1 MQWQQYQQLKING
14 IQYSKAELLLLAD
27 VKIHTGNVAVYEK
40 SFFRFIAEWLSSSSS
55 VTSKTSGSTGTPKEI
70 ELDKNVMVASAKATI
85 NFLQLNSLHNALLCL
100 SCEHIAGKMMVVRA
114 FVSGMNLI
122 VAEPSSVPL
131 ENLLYEKINFAAF
144 VPMQVFMML
153 QQEKFIPALQ
163 KINHII
169 IGGSD
174 ISYHIKQQLKDF
186 SCNIYETFGMTET
199 LSHIAL
205 KLLSKNAEE
214 EYFTTLNGI
223 SVSKNTH
230 ECLVIHAPQLS
241 SMPIET
247 NDIVEL
253 KDEQHFK
260 WLGRLDNV
268 VNSGGIKFYP
278 ESIEQ
283 KIKPIIKE
291 PFFIA
296 GIPDEKLGSRL
307 ILLLESKENIDLKM
321 LNDKLK
327 SVLTAYEKPKEI
339 FRLIAFVYTANG
351 KINRK
356 ATLEQL
362 ISE

>member
-1 MQWQQYQQLKING
+1 MQWQQFQQLKING

-70 ELDKNVMVASAKATI
+70 ELDKNVMIASAKATI
-85 NFLQLNSLHNALLCL
+85 NFLQLNSSHNALLCL

-122 VAEPSSVPL
+122 VTEPSSIPL
-131 ENLLYEKINFAAF
+131 ENLLHEKINFAAF

-153 QQEKFIPALQ
+153 QQEKYKPALQ
-163 KINHII
+163 HINHII

-174 ISYHIKQQLKDF
+174 ISYNIKQLLKTF
-186 SCNIYETFGMTET
+186 SNNIYETFGMTET
-199 LSHIAL
+199 VSHIAL
-205 KLLSKNAEE
+205 KLLSKNSTE

-223 SVSKNTH
+223 TVSKNAND
-230 ECLVIHAPQLS
+230 CLVIHAPQLS
-241 SMPIET
+241 STPIET
-247 NDIVEL
+247 NDIVDL
-253 KDEQHFK
+253 KNEQHFK

-268 VNSGGIKFYP
+268 IVSGGLKFYP
-278 ESIEQ
+278 ESVEQ

-296 GIPDEKLGSRL
+296 GVADEKLGSRL
-307 ILLLESKENIDLKM
+307 ILLIESKENIDLKE
-321 LNDKLK
+321 LNTKLK
-327 SVLTAYEKPKEI
+327 SVLTTYEKPKEI
-339 FRLIAFVYTANG
+339 LRLIEFIYTPNG

-356 ATLEQL
+356 ATLQQL
-362 ISE
+362 ISK